1 MLNNWYIISRIGV
14 DTKAFYPIYVITKH
28 MNAKYLNYL
37 EAKDTDFT
45 GANVLLHCVWKKN
58 QYDAWK
64 TLPKKLGREAKN
76 FWIEFDADN
85 HLDRL
90 HKLDGP
96 KNISRFFYKIF
107 EPCNQFIWEQ
117 PMFYNPFARDVER
130 IQLRCYHPEFERPI
144 TTFIKDIQFFSCIDS
159 GKNVLETI
167 ELFTELKK
175 RGHSLC
181 LMILNRDLYEFYKD
195 KLDFP
200 IINNAIKFSRGSVQR
215 FEGLMNRS
223 KVYIDLSHRLT
234 TGRAV
239 YDAAFRGTFFVG
251 TDTYG
256 ATEVLFPEYALST
269 YPVNLY
275 KVLDKSLQALS
286 EWNPKNVLGKRDY
299 FRTHAGIDKFLM
311 ELEERSK

>member
-1 MLNNWYIISRIGV
+1 MWYIVSRIGV

-28 MNAKYLNYL
+28 MGAKYLNYL
-37 EAKDTDFT
+37 EARDVDFT

-64 TLPKKLGREAKN
+64 TLPEKLGKEAKN

-90 HKLDGP
+90 YQLDEP

-117 PMFYNPFARDVER
+117 PMFYNPFAREVER
-130 IQLRCYHPEFERPI
+130 IQLKCYHQEFEKPI
-144 TTFIKDIQFFSCIDS
+144 QAIKDISFFTAIDS
-159 GKNVLETI
+159 SKNILETI

-175 RGHSLC
+175 RGHGVC
-181 LMILNRDLYEFYKD
+181 LMILNRDLFNFYNGR
-195 KLDFP
+195 LDFP
-200 IINNAIKFSRGSVQR
+200 IITNATKFSKNSIKR
-215 FEGLMNRS
+215 FENLMARS

-251 TDTYG
+251 TNTYG
-256 ATEVLFPEYALST
+256 ATDALFPEYSLTT
-269 YPVNLY
+269 YPVDLS
-275 KVLDKSLQALS
+275 KVLDTSLRALS
-286 EWNPKNVLGKRDY
+286 DWNSKTVLMKRAW
-299 FRTHAGIDKFLM
+299 FRKYAGVEKFLM
-311 ELEERSK
+311 ELKERSK